1 MKKVIGIIGIS
12 ILVVVHVLFAVNGQ
26 GFNPS
31 LDWSAV
37 SLADLDRFRW
47 DLILSDKSQIIDL
60 PTSQTN
66 QQALVRFSDELA
78 AKLKA
83 EKIDL
88 SGAEKLTWRDGT
100 LYNG

>member
-1 MKKVIGIIGIS
+1 MSIS

-37 SLADLDRFRW
+37 SLEDLNRFRW

-60 PTSQTN
+60 PTLQTN

-78 AKLKA
+78 AKLKVM
-83 EKIDL
+83 KIDL
-88 SGAEKLTWRDGT
+88 FGAKTLTWRD
-100 LYNG
+100 